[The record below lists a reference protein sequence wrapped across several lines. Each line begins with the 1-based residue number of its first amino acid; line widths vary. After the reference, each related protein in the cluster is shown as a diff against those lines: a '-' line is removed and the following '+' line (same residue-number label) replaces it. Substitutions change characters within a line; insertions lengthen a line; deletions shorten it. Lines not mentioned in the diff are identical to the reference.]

1 MASRIGVFTTS
12 VGTKILI
19 GLSGLFLV
27 FYLLI
32 HIGGNLVIFA
42 GQSAYNRYAF
52 TLEHN
57 KALLYPLELII
68 LAGFLTHIYKTVTMF
83 LANQQARPVAYA
95 QKKRAGKPSRKTL
108 ASTTMIA
115 SGLWLIV
122 FLAFHVKAF
131 REGWGS
137 NEYEWAAGGR
147 DLYRQ
152 ELEIF
157 SNPLLVVFYM
167 LSMVVVGSHLWHGV
181 SSAFQSLGVDHP
193 KLTPKLLLAGRV
205 LAVLIAGGFIVI
217 AAWAYLTQGGRA
229 GA

>member
-1 MASRIGVFTTS
+1 MASRVGVFATS

-32 HIGGNLVIFA
+32 HIGGNLVVFA
-42 GQSAYNRYAF
+42 GPAAYNKYAF

-68 LAGFLTHIYKTVTMF
+68 LVGFLVHIYKTVTMF
-83 LANQQARPVAYA
+83 FANQQARPIAYV
-95 QKKRAGKPSRKTL
+95 KKKWAGRPSRKTL

-115 SGLWLIV
+115 SGLWLMV
-122 FLAFHVKAF
+122 FLIIHVKAF
-131 REGWGS
+131 REGWGA
-137 NEYEWAAGGR
+137 NEYEWPAGGR

-152 ELEIF
+152 EMEIF
-157 SNPLLVVFYM
+157 SNPLLVGFYI

-181 SSAFQSLGVDHP
+181 SSGFQSLGLDHP
-193 KLTPKLLLAGRV
+193 QMTPKLLTAGKV

-217 AAWAYLTQGGRA
+217 AAWAYITQGGRA
-229 GA
+229 

>member
-1 MASRIGVFTTS
+1 MASRIGVFATS

-32 HIGGNLVIFA
+32 HIGGNLVVFA
-42 GQSAYNRYAF
+42 GPAAYNKYAF

-57 KALLYPLELII
+57 KALLYPLEVII

-83 LANQQARPVAYA
+83 LANQQARPVAYV

-108 ASTTMIA
+108 ASSTMIA

-122 FLAFHVKAF
+122 FLVFHVKAF

-152 ELEIF
+152 EMEIF
-157 SNPLLVVFYM
+157 SNPLLVGFYI
-167 LSMVVVGSHLWHGV
+167 LSMIVVGSHLWHGV
-181 SSAFQSLGVDHP
+181 SSGFQSLGVDHP
-193 KLTPKLLLAGRV
+193 KVTPKLITAGKV

-217 AAWAYLTQGGRA
+217 AAWAYITQGGRA
-229 GA
+229 

>member
-27 FYLLI
+27 LYLLI
-32 HIGGNLVIFA
+32 HIGGNLVVFA
-42 GQSAYNRYAF
+42 GAAAYNKYAF

-57 KALLYPLELII
+57 KAVLYPLELII

-83 LANQQARPVAYA
+83 LANQQTRPVAYK

-122 FLAFHVKAF
+122 FLVFHVKAF

-152 ELEIF
+152 EMEIF
-157 SNPLLVVFYM
+157 SNPLLVVFYI
-167 LSMVVVGSHLWHGV
+167 LSMIIVGSHLWHGV
-181 SSAFQSLGVDHP
+181 TSAFQSLGVDHP
-193 KLTPKLLLAGRV
+193 RVTPKLLVAGKL

-217 AAWAYLTQGGRA
+217 AAWAYLSQAGRA
-229 GA
+229 A

>member
-1 MASRIGVFTTS
+1 MASRIGVFATS

-32 HIGGNLVIFA
+32 HIGGNLVVFA
-42 GQSAYNRYAF
+42 GPAAYNQYAF
-52 TLEHN
+52 TLERN
-57 KALLYPLELII
+57 KAVLYPLELLI
-68 LAGFLTHIYKTVTMF
+68 LAGFVTHIYKTVRMF
-83 LANQQARPVAYA
+83 LGNQQARPVGYEL
-95 QKKRAGKPSRKTL
+95 KKRAGRPSRKTL

-122 FLAFHVKAF
+122 FLIFHVKAF

-137 NEYEWAAGGR
+137 NQYEWAAGGR

-152 ELEIF
+152 EMEIF
-157 SNPLLVVFYM
+157 SNPLLVVFYI
-167 LSMVVVGSHLWHGV
+167 LSMIVVASHLWHGV
-181 SSAFQSLGVDHP
+181 SSGFQSLGVDHP
-193 KLTPKLLLAGRV
+193 RVTPKLLLAGKV
-205 LAVLIAGGFIVI
+205 LAVLIAGGFILI

-229 GA
+229 A

>member
-1 MASRIGVFTTS
+1 MASRIGVFATS

-32 HIGGNLVIFA
+32 HIGGNLVVFA
-42 GQSAYNRYAF
+42 GPAAYNKYAF

-83 LANQQARPVAYA
+83 LANQQTRPVAYV
-95 QKKRAGKPSRKTL
+95 QKKRAGVPSRKTL

-115 SGLWLIV
+115 SGLWLIL
-122 FLAFHVKAF
+122 FLIFHVKAF
-131 REGWGS
+131 REGWGA
-137 NEYEWAAGGR
+137 NEYEWAAAGR

-152 ELEIF
+152 EMEIF
-157 SNPLLVVFYM
+157 SNPLLVVFYI
-167 LSMVVVGSHLWHGV
+167 LSMFVVGSHLWHGV

-193 KLTPKLLLAGRV
+193 NLTPKLLLAGRV

-217 AAWAYLTQGGRA
+217 AAWAYLSQGGRV

>member
-1 MASRIGVFTTS
+1 MASRIGVFATS

-27 FYLLI
+27 FYLLV
-32 HIGGNLVIFA
+32 HIGGNLVVFA
-42 GQSAYNRYAF
+42 GPAAYNRYAF

-57 KALLYPLELII
+57 KALLYPLELVI
-68 LAGFLTHIYKTVTMF
+68 LAGFLTHIYKTVRMF
-83 LANQQARPVAYA
+83 LGNQEARPVGYV
-95 QKKRAGKPSRKTL
+95 QKKGAGRPSRKTL

-122 FLAFHVKAF
+122 FLIFHVKAF

-152 ELEIF
+152 EMEIF
-157 SNPLLVVFYM
+157 SNPLLVVFYI
-167 LSMVVVGSHLWHGV
+167 LSMIVVGSHLWHGV
-181 SSAFQSLGVDHP
+181 SSGFQSLGVDHP
-193 KLTPKLLLAGRV
+193 RVTPKLLLAGKV
-205 LAVLIAGGFIVI
+205 LAVLIAGGFIVV
-217 AAWAYLTQGGRA
+217 AAWAYLTQGGRVA
-229 GA
+229 

>member
-1 MASRIGVFTTS
+1 MASRIGVFATS

-32 HIGGNLVIFA
+32 HIGGNLVVFA
-42 GQSAYNRYAF
+42 GPAAYNKYAF

-68 LAGFLTHIYKTVTMF
+68 LAGFLIHIYKAVTMF
-83 LANQQARPVAYA
+83 LANQQARPVAYVR
-95 QKKRAGKPSRKTL
+95 KKRAGPPSRKTL

-122 FLAFHVKAF
+122 FLIIHVKAF
-131 REGWGS
+131 REGWGT
-137 NEYEWAAGGR
+137 EYEWPAGGR

-152 ELEIF
+152 EMEIF

-167 LSMVVVGSHLWHGV
+167 LSMIVVGSHLWHGV
-181 SSAFQSLGVDHP
+181 SSAFQSLGLDHP
-193 KLTPKLLLAGRV
+193 TVTPKLLAAGKL

-217 AAWAYLTQGGRA
+217 AAWAYLTQGGRV

>member
-1 MASRIGVFTTS
+1 MASRIGVFATS

-32 HIGGNLVIFA
+32 HIGGNLVVFA
-42 GQSAYNRYAF
+42 GPAAYNQYAF

-83 LANQQARPVAYA
+83 LANQQARPVAYV
-95 QKKRAGKPSRKTL
+95 QKKRAGTPSRKSL
-108 ASTTMIA
+108 ASSTMIA
-115 SGLWLIV
+115 SGLWLIL
-122 FLAFHVKAF
+122 FLVFHVKAF
-131 REGWGS
+131 REGWGTQ
-137 NEYEWAAGGR
+137 YEWPAGGR

-152 ELEIF
+152 EMEIF
-157 SNPLLVVFYM
+157 SNPLLVVFYI
-167 LSMVVVGSHLWHGV
+167 LSMIVIGSHLWHGV

-193 KLTPKLLLAGRV
+193 KVTPKLLLAGKV

-217 AAWAYLTQGGRA
+217 AAWAYLTQGVRA
-229 GA
+229 

>member
-1 MASRIGVFTTS
+1 MASRIGVFATS

-32 HIGGNLVIFA
+32 HIGGNLVVFA
-42 GQSAYNRYAF
+42 GPAAYNQYAF
-52 TLEHN
+52 TLELN
-57 KALLYPLELII
+57 KAVLYPLELLI
-68 LAGFLTHIYKTVTMF
+68 LAGFLTHIYKTVRMF
-83 LANQQARPVAYA
+83 LANQQARPVGYEL
-95 QKKRAGKPSRKTL
+95 KKRAGRPSRKTL

-122 FLAFHVKAF
+122 FLIFHVKAF

-137 NEYEWAAGGR
+137 NQYEWAAGGR

-152 ELEIF
+152 EMEIF
-157 SNPLLVVFYM
+157 SNPLLVVFYI
-167 LSMVVVGSHLWHGV
+167 LSMIVVGSHLWHGI
-181 SSAFQSLGVDHP
+181 SSGFQSLGVDHP
-193 KLTPKLLLAGRV
+193 RVTPKLLVAGKV

-217 AAWAYLTQGGRA
+217 AAWAYLTQGGRVA
-229 GA
+229 

>member
-1 MASRIGVFTTS
+1 MASRIGVFATS

-32 HIGGNLVIFA
+32 HIGGNLVVFA
-42 GQSAYNRYAF
+42 GPAAYNQYAF
-52 TLEHN
+52 TLERN
-57 KALLYPLELII
+57 KAVLYPLELVI
-68 LAGFLTHIYKTVTMF
+68 LAGFLVHIYKTVTMF
-83 LANQQARPVAYA
+83 LGNQQTRPVAYV

-122 FLAFHVKAF
+122 FLVFHVKAF

-157 SNPLLVVFYM
+157 SNPLLVVFYIV
-167 LSMVVVGSHLWHGV
+167 SMIIVGSHLWHGV

-193 KLTPKLLLAGRV
+193 RVTPKLLMAGRL

-217 AAWAYLTQGGRA
+217 AAWAYLSQRGRA
-229 GA
+229 A

>member
-108 ASTTMIA
+108 ASTTMIVYFRLFAGLTSFISNLWRSHFSAIGPAGTRA
-115 SGLWLIV
+115 SSFMTGLPQSGP
-122 FLAFHVKAF
+122 
-131 REGWGS
+131 R
-137 NEYEWAAGGR
+137 GR
-147 DLYRQ
+147 
-152 ELEIF
+152 
-157 SNPLLVVFYM
+157 
-167 LSMVVVGSHLWHGV
+167 
-181 SSAFQSLGVDHP
+181 
-193 KLTPKLLLAGRV
+193 
-205 LAVLIAGGFIVI
+205 
-217 AAWAYLTQGGRA
+217 
-229 GA
+229 